1 MKYFVYLKCKKTNI
15 THTMTKIQYKDYN
28 QNDFLLFPPCIGDFV
43 PENHPVRTV
52 NAILDNLDISEI
64 ESTYKGGGTTSY
76 HPRMLLKVIV
86 YAYLTNIYS
95 GRRMASLLEENV
107 FFMWLSGM
115 NRPDFRTINRFRSE
129 RLADGRFESIFHQV
143 VELLHDEGLISL
155 DVQYIDG
162 TKIESVAN
170 KYTFVWKGSVEKNK
184 EKLLAKVDGV
194 LKEAEEALA
203 EENAA
208 EQPEEITKEDLQ
220 QRTDRILEKID
231 KEGVSDRKLR
241 KAVTKVKEESLP
253 KLDEYD
259 RHLEIL
265 GDRNSYSK
273 TDPDATFMHMK
284 EDAMNNGQT
293 KPGYNVQI
301 STENQYIVNY
311 DLYWRPTDYGTLIP
325 FLQSFRDKFGFHS
338 SEIVADS
345 GYGSEQ
351 NYEFM
356 FANGMTPYVKYN
368 MFHKEMKRKFLK
380 NPFLQANMYYN
391 EDQDYYVC
399 PMGQHMEHTADRRT
413 VSDLGYVSHTSVYS
427 AADCSRCP
435 LHGMCYTGRR
445 DRRSMEVNHRANSYR
460 SAAKALLTSERGLMH
475 RSNRPIEPEACF
487 GDIKFNH
494 GFKRF
499 RLRSTRKTKVEWGL
513 VSLAHNLRKYVA
525 YKAKSKHKQAQSMA
539 LVAEKPAMKS
549 AV

>member
-1 MKYFVYLKCKKTNI
+1 MEYFVYLKCENKHTI
-15 THTMTKIQYKDYN
+15 HTMTKVLYKSYT
-28 QNDFLLFPPCIGDFV
+28 QNDYFLFPPCIVDFI

-52 NAILDNLDISEI
+52 NAILDNFDISEI

-76 HPRMLLKVIV
+76 HPRMLLKIVV

-115 NRPDFRTINRFRSE
+115 SRPDFRTINRFRSE

-184 EKLLAKVDGV
+184 AKLIAKVDGI
-194 LKEAEEALA
+194 LKEAEAVLD
-203 EENAA
+203 EENSS
-208 EQPEEITKEDLQ
+208 EPQEEITKEDLEK
-220 QRTDRILEKID
+220 RTERIIEKME
-231 KEGVSDRKLR
+231 KEGVTDKKLR

-259 RHLEIL
+259 KHLEIL
-265 GDRNSYSK
+265 GERNSYSK

-301 STENQYIVNY
+301 ATENQYIVNY

-325 FLQSFRDKFGFHS
+325 FLESFYDKFGFYG

-380 NPFLQANMYYN
+380 NPFHQSNMFYN
-391 EDQDYYVC
+391 EEQDFYVC
-399 PMGQHMEHTADRRT
+399 PMGQHMEHVTDKKT
-413 VSDLGYVSHTSVYS
+413 VSDLGYESRTSVYR
-427 AADCSRCP
+427 AANCSKCP
-435 LHGMCYTGRR
+435 LRGMCYSGKC
-445 DRRSMEVNHRANSYR
+445 DRRTIEVNHRANSYKS
-460 SAAKALLTSERGLMH
+460 SAKTLLTSQRGLMH

-499 RLRSTRKTKVEWGL
+499 HLKSTRKTKVEWGL

-525 YKAKSKHKQAQSMA
+525 YKAKSKHKQAQSMV
-539 LVAEKPAMKS
+539 LVLEKPALKP

>member
-1 MKYFVYLKCKKTNI
+1 MDYFVYLKCENKHTI
-15 THTMTKIQYKDYN
+15 HTMTKVLYKSYT
-28 QNDFLLFPPCIGDFV
+28 QNDYFLFPPCIVDFI

-52 NAILDNLDISEI
+52 NAILDNFDISEI

-76 HPRMLLKVIV
+76 HPRMLLKIVV

-115 NRPDFRTINRFRSE
+115 SRPDFRTINRFRSE

-184 EKLLAKVDGV
+184 AKLIAKVDGI
-194 LKEAEEALA
+194 LKEAEAVLD
-203 EENAA
+203 EENSS
-208 EQPEEITKEDLQ
+208 EPQEEITKEDLEK
-220 QRTDRILEKID
+220 RTERIIEKME
-231 KEGVSDRKLR
+231 KEGVTDKKLR

-259 RHLEIL
+259 KHLEIL
-265 GDRNSYSK
+265 GERNSYSK

-301 STENQYIVNY
+301 ATENQYIVNY

-325 FLQSFRDKFGFHS
+325 FLESFYDKFGFYG

-380 NPFLQANMYYN
+380 NPFHQSNMFYN
-391 EDQDYYVC
+391 EEQDFYVC
-399 PMGQHMEHTADRRT
+399 PMGQHMEHVTDKKI
-413 VSDLGYVSHTSVYS
+413 VSDLGYESRTSVYR
-427 AADCSRCP
+427 AANCSKCP
-435 LHGMCYTGRR
+435 LRGMCYSGKC
-445 DRRSMEVNHRANSYR
+445 DRRTIEVNHRANSYKS
-460 SAAKALLTSERGLMH
+460 SAKTLLTSQRGLMH

-487 GDIKFNH
+487 GNIKFNH

-499 RLRSTRKTKVEWGL
+499 HLKSTRKTKVEWGL

-525 YKAKSKHKQAQSMA
+525 YKAKSKQKQAQSMV
-539 LVAEKPAMKS
+539 LVLEKPALKP

>member
-1 MKYFVYLKCKKTNI
+1 MDYFVYLKCENKHTI
-15 THTMTKIQYKDYN
+15 HTMTKVLYKSYT
-28 QNDFLLFPPCIGDFV
+28 QNDYFLFPPCIVDFI

-52 NAILDNLDISEI
+52 NAILDNFDISEI

-76 HPRMLLKVIV
+76 HPRMLLKIVV

-115 NRPDFRTINRFRSE
+115 SRPDFRTINRFRSE

-184 EKLLAKVDGV
+184 AKLIAKVDGI
-194 LKEAEEALA
+194 LKEAEAVLD
-203 EENAA
+203 EENSS
-208 EQPEEITKEDLQ
+208 EPQEEITKEDLEK
-220 QRTDRILEKID
+220 RTERIIEKME
-231 KEGVSDRKLR
+231 KEGVTDKKLR

-259 RHLEIL
+259 KHLEIL

-301 STENQYIVNY
+301 ATENQYIVNY

-325 FLQSFRDKFGFHS
+325 FLESFYDKFGFYG

-380 NPFLQANMYYN
+380 NPFHQSNMFYN
-391 EDQDYYVC
+391 EEQDFYVC
-399 PMGQHMEHTADRRT
+399 PMGQHMEHVTDKKT
-413 VSDLGYVSHTSVYS
+413 VSDLGYESRTSVYR
-427 AADCSRCP
+427 AANCSKCP
-435 LHGMCYTGRR
+435 LRGMCYSGKC
-445 DRRSMEVNHRANSYR
+445 DRRTIEVNHRANSYKS
-460 SAAKALLTSERGLMH
+460 SAKTLLTSQRGLMH

-487 GDIKFNH
+487 GNIKFNH

-499 RLRSTRKTKVEWGL
+499 HLKSTRKTKVEWGL

-525 YKAKSKHKQAQSMA
+525 YKAKSKQKQAQSMV
-539 LVAEKPAMKS
+539 LVLEKPALKP

>member
-1 MKYFVYLKCKKTNI
+1 
-15 THTMTKIQYKDYN
+15 MTKIQYKDYN

-52 NAILDNLDISEI
+52 NAILANLDISEI
-64 ESTYKGGGTTSY
+64 ESTYKGGGATSY

-170 KYTFVWKGSVEKNK
+170 KYTFVCKGSVEKNK

-220 QRTDRILEKID
+220 QRTDRILEKMD
-231 KEGVSDRKLR
+231 KEGVADRKLR
-241 KAVTKVKEESLP
+241 KA
-253 KLDEYD
+253 
-259 RHLEIL
+259 
-265 GDRNSYSK
+265 
-273 TDPDATFMHMK
+273 DPDATFMHMK

-311 DLYWRPTDYGTLIP
+311 DLYWRP
-325 FLQSFRDKFGFHS
+325 
-338 SEIVADS
+338 AD
-345 GYGSEQ
+345 YGSEQ

-399 PMGQHMEHTADRRT
+399 PMGQHMEHTADRRADGAKRNSGGAFRQLYDT
-413 VSDLGYVSHTSVYS
+413 LYKKETNPFGSASLG
-427 AADCSRCP
+427 
-435 LHGMCYTGRR
+435 
-445 DRRSMEVNHRANSYR
+445 
-460 SAAKALLTSERGLMH
+460 
-475 RSNRPIEPEACF
+475 
-487 GDIKFNH
+487 
-494 GFKRF
+494 
-499 RLRSTRKTKVEWGL
+499 
-513 VSLAHNLRKYVA
+513 
-525 YKAKSKHKQAQSMA
+525 
-539 LVAEKPAMKS
+539 
-549 AV
+549 

>member
-1 MKYFVYLKCKKTNI
+1 MDYFVYLKCENKHTI
-15 THTMTKIQYKDYN
+15 HTMTKVLYKSYT
-28 QNDFLLFPPCIGDFV
+28 QNDYFLFPPCIVDFI

-52 NAILDNLDISEI
+52 NAILDNFDISEI

-76 HPRMLLKVIV
+76 HPRMLLKIVV
-86 YAYLTNIYS
+86 YAYLTNLYS

-115 NRPDFRTINRFRSE
+115 SRPDFRTINRFRSE

-184 EKLLAKVDGV
+184 AKLMAKVDGI
-194 LKEAEEALA
+194 LKEAEAVLD
-203 EENAA
+203 EENSS
-208 EQPEEITKEDLQ
+208 EPQEEITKEDLEK
-220 QRTDRILEKID
+220 RTERIIEKME
-231 KEGVSDRKLR
+231 KEGVTDKKLR

-259 RHLEIL
+259 KHLEIL
-265 GDRNSYSK
+265 GERNSYSK

-301 STENQYIVNY
+301 ATENQYIVNY

-325 FLQSFRDKFGFHS
+325 FLESFYDKFGFYG

-380 NPFLQANMYYN
+380 NPFHQSNMFYN
-391 EDQDYYVC
+391 EEQDFYVC
-399 PMGQHMEHTADRRT
+399 PMGQHMEHVTDKKT
-413 VSDLGYVSHTSVYS
+413 VSDLGYESRTSVYR
-427 AADCSRCP
+427 AANCSKCP
-435 LHGMCYTGRR
+435 LRGMCYSGKC
-445 DRRSMEVNHRANSYR
+445 DRRTIEVNHRANSYKS
-460 SAAKALLTSERGLMH
+460 SAKTLLTSQRGLMH

-487 GDIKFNH
+487 GNIKFNH

-499 RLRSTRKTKVEWGL
+499 HLKSTRKTKVEWGL

-525 YKAKSKHKQAQSMA
+525 YKAKSKQKQAQSMVLVLEKTA
-539 LVAEKPAMKS
+539 LKPA
-549 AV
+549 V

>member
-1 MKYFVYLKCKKTNI
+1 MDYFVYLKCENKHTI
-15 THTMTKIQYKDYN
+15 HTMTKVLYKSYT
-28 QNDFLLFPPCIGDFV
+28 QNDYFLFPPCIVDFI

-52 NAILDNLDISEI
+52 NAILDNFDISEI

-76 HPRMLLKVIV
+76 HPRMLLKIVV

-115 NRPDFRTINRFRSE
+115 SRPDFRTINRFRSE

-184 EKLLAKVDGV
+184 AKLIAKVDGI
-194 LKEAEEALA
+194 LKEAEAVLD
-203 EENAA
+203 EENSS
-208 EQPEEITKEDLQ
+208 EPQEEITKEDLEK
-220 QRTDRILEKID
+220 RTERIIEKME
-231 KEGVSDRKLR
+231 KEGVTDKKLR

-259 RHLEIL
+259 KHLEIL
-265 GDRNSYSK
+265 GERNSYSK

-301 STENQYIVNY
+301 ATENQYIVNY

-325 FLQSFRDKFGFHS
+325 FLGSFYDKFGFYG

-380 NPFLQANMYYN
+380 NPFHQSNMFYN
-391 EDQDYYVC
+391 EEQDFYVC
-399 PMGQHMEHTADRRT
+399 PMGQHMEHVTDKKT
-413 VSDLGYVSHTSVYS
+413 VSDLGYESRTSVYR
-427 AADCSRCP
+427 AANCSKCP
-435 LHGMCYTGRR
+435 LRGMCYSGKC
-445 DRRSMEVNHRANSYR
+445 DRRTIEVNHRANSYKS
-460 SAAKALLTSERGLMH
+460 SAKTLLTSQRGLMH

-487 GDIKFNH
+487 GNIKFNH

-499 RLRSTRKTKVEWGL
+499 HLKSTRKTKVEWGL

-525 YKAKSKHKQAQSMA
+525 HKAKSKQKQAQSMV
-539 LVAEKPAMKS
+539 LVLEKPALKP

>member
-1 MKYFVYLKCKKTNI
+1 MDYFVYLKCENKHTI
-15 THTMTKIQYKDYN
+15 HTMTKVLYKSYT
-28 QNDFLLFPPCIGDFV
+28 QNDYFLFPPCIVDFI

-52 NAILDNLDISEI
+52 NAILDNFDISEI

-76 HPRMLLKVIV
+76 HPRMLLKIVV

-115 NRPDFRTINRFRSE
+115 SRPDFRTINRFRSE

-184 EKLLAKVDGV
+184 AKLIAKVDGI
-194 LKEAEEALA
+194 LKEAEAVLD
-203 EENAA
+203 EENSS
-208 EQPEEITKEDLQ
+208 EPQEEITKEDLEK
-220 QRTDRILEKID
+220 RTERIIEKME
-231 KEGVSDRKLR
+231 KEGVTDKKLR

-259 RHLEIL
+259 KHLEIL
-265 GDRNSYSK
+265 GERNSYSK

-301 STENQYIVNY
+301 ATENQYIVNY
-311 DLYWRPTDYGTLIP
+311 DLYWRPNDYGTLIP
-325 FLQSFRDKFGFHS
+325 FLESFYDKFGFYG

-380 NPFLQANMYYN
+380 NPFHQSNMFYN
-391 EDQDYYVC
+391 EEQDFYVC
-399 PMGQHMEHTADRRT
+399 PMGQHMEHVTDKKT
-413 VSDLGYVSHTSVYS
+413 VSDLGYESRTSVYR
-427 AADCSRCP
+427 AANCSKCP
-435 LHGMCYTGRR
+435 LRGMCYSGKC
-445 DRRSMEVNHRANSYR
+445 DRRTIEVNHRANSYKS
-460 SAAKALLTSERGLMH
+460 SAKTLLTSQRGLMH

-487 GDIKFNH
+487 GNIKFNH

-499 RLRSTRKTKVEWGL
+499 HLKSTRKTKVEWGL

-525 YKAKSKHKQAQSMA
+525 YKAKSKQKQAQSMV
-539 LVAEKPAMKS
+539 LVLEKPALKP

>member
-1 MKYFVYLKCKKTNI
+1 MDYFVYLKCENKHTI
-15 THTMTKIQYKDYN
+15 HTMTKVLYKSYT
-28 QNDFLLFPPCIGDFV
+28 QNDYFLFPPCIVDFI

-52 NAILDNLDISEI
+52 NAILDNFDISEI

-76 HPRMLLKVIV
+76 HPRMLLKIVV

-115 NRPDFRTINRFRSE
+115 SRPDFRTINRFRSE

-184 EKLLAKVDGV
+184 AKLIAKVDRI
-194 LKEAEEALA
+194 LKEAEAVLD
-203 EENAA
+203 EENSS
-208 EQPEEITKEDLQ
+208 EPQEEITKEDLEK
-220 QRTDRILEKID
+220 RTERIIEKME
-231 KEGVSDRKLR
+231 KEGVTDKKLR

-259 RHLEIL
+259 KHLEIL
-265 GDRNSYSK
+265 GERNSYSK

-301 STENQYIVNY
+301 ATENQYIVNY

-325 FLQSFRDKFGFHS
+325 FLESFYDKFGFYG

-380 NPFLQANMYYN
+380 NPFHQSNMFYN
-391 EDQDYYVC
+391 EEQDFYVC
-399 PMGQHMEHTADRRT
+399 PMGQHMEHVTDKKT
-413 VSDLGYVSHTSVYS
+413 VSDLGYESRTSVYR
-427 AADCSRCP
+427 AANCSKCP
-435 LHGMCYTGRR
+435 LRGMCYSGKC
-445 DRRSMEVNHRANSYR
+445 DRRTIEVNHRANSYKS
-460 SAAKALLTSERGLMH
+460 SAKTLLTSQRGLMH

-487 GDIKFNH
+487 GNIKFNH

-499 RLRSTRKTKVEWGL
+499 HLKSTRKTKVEWGL

-525 YKAKSKHKQAQSMA
+525 YKAKSKQKQAQSMV
-539 LVAEKPAMKS
+539 LVLEKPALKP

>member
-1 MKYFVYLKCKKTNI
+1 MAKVQHKE
-15 THTMTKIQYKDYN
+15 YN
-28 QNDFLLFPPCIGDFV
+28 QNDFLLFPPCIGEFV

-52 NAILDNLDISEI
+52 NAILDNIDISDI

-76 HPRMLLKVIV
+76 NPRMLLKIIV
-86 YAYLTNIYS
+86 YAYLTNVYS

-115 NRPDFRTINRFRSE
+115 NKPNFRTINRFRSE
-129 RLADGRFESIFHQV
+129 KLTDGRFESIFHQV

-184 EKLLAKVDGV
+184 SKLLVKVDAI
-194 LKEAEEALA
+194 LKEAEAVLE
-203 EENAA
+203 EENISDFHD
-208 EQPEEITKEDLQ
+208 EITKEDLK
-220 QRTDRILEKID
+220 QRTDRILEKMNETEMSD
-231 KEGVSDRKLR
+231 KKLR
-241 KAVTKVKEESLP
+241 KRIEKVKDESLP
-253 KLDEYD
+253 KLEQYD
-259 RHLEIL
+259 KQLETL
-265 GDRNSYSK
+265 GERNSYSK

-301 STENQYIVNY
+301 ATENQYIVNY
-311 DLYWRPTDYGTLIP
+311 GLYWRPTDYGTMIP
-325 FLQSFRDKFGFHS
+325 FLKSFFDRFGFYS

-351 NYEFM
+351 NYEYM

-380 NPFLQANMYYN
+380 NPFLPANMFYN
-391 EDQDYYVC
+391 EENDYYVC
-399 PMGQHMEHTADRRT
+399 PMGQHLEHIRNMKSKTDLGYESSISIYKSTNCLQCPLRGMCYKGKYDRRT
-413 VSDLGYVSHTSVYS
+413 I
-427 AADCSRCP
+427 
-435 LHGMCYTGRR
+435 
-445 DRRSMEVNHRANSYR
+445 EVNHKANSYKQT
-460 SAAKALLTSERGLMH
+460 AKELLTSERGLKH
-475 RSNRPIEPEACF
+475 RSMRPIEPEACF

-499 RLRSTRKTKVEWGL
+499 LLKSTRKVSVEWGL

-525 YKAKSKHKQAQSMA
+525 QKTKERDRYAQSMKISDEISLLKA
-539 LVAEKPAMKS
+539 AI
-549 AV
+549 